1 MISTE
6 SDDLSTIVGIAGQS
20 PVSFTTASVTDIRHE
35 AICGRH
41 RELAVYLATLGD
53 KDALGHDVTVHHC
66 TTLNLDSLFR
76 ADRAL
81 DFTPDYSLA
90 CHDIPVDDP
99 ALRNKDLA
107 GGPNRAPNFAL
118 DLDHSFTCHITHYQ
132 GAGGND
138 RQAGILGAAACGV
151 G

>member
-35 AICGRH
+35 AIRGRH
-41 RELAVYLATLGD
+41 RKLAVHLPAFSD
-53 KDALGHDVTVHHC
+53 QDALGHDVTVHYC
-66 TTLNLDSLFR
+66 TTLNLDSLLG
-76 ADRAL
+76 AYRAL
-81 DFTPDYSLA
+81 DFTPDYGFA
-90 CHDIPVDDP
+90 CQDISVNDP
-99 ALRNKDLA
+99 TLRNEDLT

-118 DLDHSFTCHITHYQ
+118 DLDHSLTCHIAHDQ
-132 GAGGND
+132 SAGGND